1 MISELVPAVAALK
14 LVLASAAVVA
24 PVPPYNTA
32 IGVPFQVPEV
42 TVPKPVREELT
53 TVDPKVVESNTLA
66 PPILK
71 VFPEPAL
78 ISPLTSNLYNG
89 FTVPTPTLPENSAI
103 PTVPSASILKDGIP
117 DISLTENIVPV
128 VTELETEKSC
138 PVEPSKEIVLSSKT

>member
-32 IGVPFQVPEV
+32 IVLPFQVPEV

-53 TVDPKVVESNTLA
+53 TEDPRVVESNTLV
-66 PPILK
+66 PPILY
-71 VFPEPAL
+71 VFEDPAL
-78 ISPLTSNLYNG
+78 ISPLTSSLYNG
-89 FTVPTPTLPENSAI
+89 LTVPTPTLPEYSAI

-117 DISLTENIVPV
+117 DISLTEKIVPD
-128 VTELETEKSC
+128 VTELETEKS
-138 PVEPSKEIVLSSKT
+138 

>member
-32 IGVPFQVPEV
+32 IVLPFQVPEV
-42 TVPKPVREELT
+42 TVPNPVREELT
-53 TVDPKVVESNTLA
+53 TEDPRVVESNTLV
-66 PPILK
+66 PPILY
-71 VFPEPAL
+71 VFEDPAL
-78 ISPLTSNLYNG
+78 ISPLTSSLYSG

-117 DISLTENIVPV
+117 DISLTEKIVPD
-128 VTELETEKSC
+128 VTELETEKS
-138 PVEPSKEIVLSSKT
+138 